1 MFKSLKINS
10 LFPKLKRK
18 VIFGKKLII
27 KFFVVTQIFRL
38 NDQLLEDGTTTLEEW
53 LEDPAN
59 DIRYVLV
66 NGQLQPQKQI
76 NTGKIYRFR

>member
-1 MFKSLKINS
+1 MFKSLKKNCLLS
-10 LFPKLKRK
+10 KLKRK
-18 VIFGKKLII
+18 IIFSEKLII
-27 KFFVVTQIFRL
+27 KFLIVTYIIRL

-53 LEDPAN
+53 LEDPVN

-66 NGQLQPQKQI
+66 NGQLQPEKQI